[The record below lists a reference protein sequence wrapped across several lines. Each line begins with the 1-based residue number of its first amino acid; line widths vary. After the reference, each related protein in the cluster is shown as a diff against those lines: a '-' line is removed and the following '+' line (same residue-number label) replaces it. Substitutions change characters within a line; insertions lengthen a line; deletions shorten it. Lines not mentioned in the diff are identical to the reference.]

1 MPIIKSISP
10 DDNTLISIWKID
22 ESLEEL
28 EKLSTDEIKIKNEN
42 KFKEHVAT
50 REAIK
55 YCCEKLRVVYGKI
68 IKDDSGKPALDLSLI
83 HI

>member
-42 KFKEHVAT
+42 
-50 REAIK
+50 
-55 YCCEKLRVVYGKI
+55 
-68 IKDDSGKPALDLSLI
+68 
-83 HI
+83 